1 MPAKRSESRNAKARQ
16 RLLLQRPPSF
26 AAAPTI
32 PTRWL
37 NNTIGVFLLPVIWV
51 LTGALFTAFAQAAR
65 DASFWRT
72 DEFVFF
78 ALGAAGWTLVFCASL
93 WIFGEPRPLRI
104 YVFAHELTHAIWAQ
118 AMGGR
123 VFHFE
128 HSREGGCVVT
138 DRHNFWIALAPYFH
152 PLYAIVV
159 IAAYGA
165 GSILYDLSDYTP
177 ALFALLGVT
186 WAFHL
191 SFTLWMIPKGQSD
204 LTVNGTF
211 FSLTVIYLMNLVLLT
226 ALLVFATPQ
235 VTFLGLWTAV
245 EWHAIEFSELV
256 LTMVNEV
263 IRAAAQN
270 GLLPGA

>member
-1 MPAKRSESRNAKARQ
+1 MPAKRSESRNRKARQ
-16 RLLLQRPPSF
+16 RLLFERAPSLT
-26 AAAPTI
+26 AIATI

-37 NNTIGVFLLPVIWV
+37 NNTIAVFLLPVIWV
-51 LTGALFTAFAQAAR
+51 LTAALFTAFAQVAR
-65 DASFWRT
+65 DAAFWRT

-78 ALGAAGWTLVFCASL
+78 ALGVIGWAVVFCASL
-93 WIFGEPRPLRI
+93 WIFGEPRPLRV

-123 VFHFE
+123 VFRFE

-138 DRHNFWIALAPYFH
+138 DTHNFWIALAPYFH

-165 GSILYDLSDYTP
+165 GSVVYDLSNYTP

-186 WAFHL
+186 WSFHL

-204 LTVNGTF
+204 LAVNGTF
-211 FSLTVIYLMNLVLLT
+211 FSLAVIYLMNLVLLT
-226 ALLVFATPQ
+226 ALLIFATPQ
-235 VTFLGLWTAV
+235 VTFLGFWDAV
-245 EWHAIEFSELV
+245 ERHAIGFSDLV
-256 LTMVNEV
+256 LTIVNAV
-263 IRAAAQN
+263 VRAAAHH
-270 GLLPGA
+270 GFVI